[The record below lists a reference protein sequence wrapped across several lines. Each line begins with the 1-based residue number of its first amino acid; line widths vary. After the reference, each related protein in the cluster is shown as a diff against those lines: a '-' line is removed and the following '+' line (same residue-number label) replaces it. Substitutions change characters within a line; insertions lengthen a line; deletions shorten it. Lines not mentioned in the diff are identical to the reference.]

1 MFHKSVSDIVEW
13 LRSVRTGATVVRM
26 IQRYLKGRGRVKMQS
41 LVSKTSEY
49 QLVAKFHDRLGWD
62 NFVEGRLC
70 SIWLQHR
77 EADIAR
83 HRLRS
88 TAESWA
94 KGLIHRL
101 LELTHRQWI
110 YRNTEVHFVAEGGLT
125 LRQHEELMDQ
135 VEDYATVDPDDLL
148 PENRAL
154 LEIDF
159 DALGKGS
166 TQDKQFWVAEM
177 DSAISAAEHIKQGTR
192 QALRT
197 RYELKTAYD
206 TRPTTV
212 TSTKDSEGSI
222 RWRRRRKR
230 RKEKGT

>member
-1 MFHKSVSDIVEW
+1 M
-13 LRSVRTGATVVRM
+13 T
-26 IQRYLKGRGRVKMQS
+26 
-41 LVSKTSEY
+41 
-49 QLVAKFHDRLGWD
+49 
-62 NFVEGRLC
+62 
-70 SIWLQHR
+70 
-77 EADIAR
+77 
-83 HRLRS
+83 
-88 TAESWA
+88 
-94 KGLIHRL
+94 
-101 LELTHRQWI
+101 
-110 YRNTEVHFVAEGGLT
+110 EGGLT

-135 VEDYATVDPDDLL
+135 VEDYAEVDPEDLL

-177 DSAISAAEHIKQGTR
+177 ESAISAAEHINQGTR

-197 RYELKTAYD
+197 RYEVRTTYD

-230 RKEKGT
+230 RKEKGA